1 MAIKK
6 TTKKAVK
13 AKVSD
18 NYKIVLDTTGL
29 KYESEGNTASEALD
43 NLNLEWNQLKGKG
56 VITISKGK
64 SSYSH
69 LFYLKQLKRIA
80 ANKLTRLLWGKRL
93 ALLLREQKETATM
106 KSDDL

>member
-1 MAIKK
+1 MATKKTIKK
-6 TTKKAVK
+6 VKKP
-13 AKVSD
+13 D

-56 VITISKGK
+56 VLTISKGK
-64 SSYSH
+64 FSYSH

-93 ALLLREQKETATM
+93 VLLLGEQKETATM
-106 KSDDL
+106 KSDNL